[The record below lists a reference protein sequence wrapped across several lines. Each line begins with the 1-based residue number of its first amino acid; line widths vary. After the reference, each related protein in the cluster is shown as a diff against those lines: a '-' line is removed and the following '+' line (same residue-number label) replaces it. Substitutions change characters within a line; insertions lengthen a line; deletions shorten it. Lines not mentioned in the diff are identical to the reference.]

1 MAGYRWTVRMGDQS
15 ALELLR
21 EVRAFNG
28 VAMGVLLGEAIE
40 AWYVTLTN
48 SNATAEDRDS
58 PAWNL
63 PGITLPVA
71 LTKSS
76 NDHTS
81 IWLQPLWRRNS
92 R

>member
-1 MAGYRWTVRMGDQS
+1 MEVVVFGSAGGTGRI
-15 ALELLR
+15 LLWL
-21 EVRAFNG
+21 ATC
-28 VAMGVLLGEAIE
+28 M
-40 AWYVTLTN
+40 TN